1 MNRIKSRTGEY
12 PVKKRLAVR
21 TVLALVLVLAF
32 PGGITGCRKK
42 QDNEIEAIRKAG
54 VLQVAIVET
63 GSRFTRKEGE
73 TVVGQEPDL
82 AEYIAGAAQYNAQY
96 NKRPCCSRA
105 EICNRHQCTA
115 DIQRRI
121 ALLMLNRMSALMC
134 CYADCCH

>member
-21 TVLALVLVLAF
+21 TGLALVLVLAF

-54 VLQVAIVET
+54 VLQAAIVET

-82 AEYIAGAAQYNAQY
+82 AEYIADTLGVKPSYQV
-96 NKRPCCSRA
+96 CSR
-105 EICNRHQCTA
+105 EEVLQKL
-115 DIQRRI
+115 DQV
-121 ALLMLNRMSALMC
+121 
-134 CYADCCH
+134 

>member
-63 GSRFTRKEGE
+63 GSRFTCNFYKIKESKGL
-73 TVVGQEPDL
+73 THFASFAPITAPEPDFHL
-82 AEYIAGAAQYNAQY
+82 PEYFAHAQILELPPA
-96 NKRPCCSRA
+96 
-105 EICNRHQCTA
+105 
-115 DIQRRI
+115 
-121 ALLMLNRMSALMC
+121 
-134 CYADCCH
+134 